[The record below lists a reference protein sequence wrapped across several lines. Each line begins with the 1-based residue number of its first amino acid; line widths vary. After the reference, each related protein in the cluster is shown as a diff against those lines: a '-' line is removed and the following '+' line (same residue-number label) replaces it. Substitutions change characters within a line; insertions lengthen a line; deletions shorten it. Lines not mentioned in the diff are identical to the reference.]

1 MTDLTVKL
9 SPPWIRMDIYQTE
22 DRVKLVK
29 DYLHTYS
36 VIPSFESDKSNP
48 EEAFD
53 LTNNPS
59 RQEEREAS
67 YGLHRSVSVGDV
79 VEVDGIDFLCDS
91 VGWVQL

>member
-1 MTDLTVKL
+1 MTYLTVKL

-36 VIPSFESDKSNP
+36 VLPSFESDKSNP

-59 RQEEREAS
+59 RQEEREAR

-79 VEVDGIDFLCDS
+79 VEVDGVDFLCDS
-91 VGWVQL
+91 VGWVQI